1 MSPEEIRN
9 TLDDDADL
17 SRSDMT
23 LWRDRGQIIAAQQTR
38 IAQLEAQVNELAERV
53 METERDWSRKLIRAE
68 EAEAQVVAVRRSI
81 SESSAWSDDVG
92 PCVGISELRDAL
104 NFPGAS

>member
-38 IAQLEAQVNELAERV
+38 IAQLEARISRVEELA
-53 METERDWSRKLIRAE
+53 RDDSKHLVRWIDGSHLIDLSDIR
-68 EAEAQVVAVRRSI
+68 EA
-81 SESSAWSDDVG
+81 
-92 PCVGISELRDAL
+92 LT
-104 NFPGAS
+104 

>member
-38 IAQLEAQVNELAERV
+38 IAQLEAEVERLK
-53 METERDWSRKLIRAE
+53 EAWQDEYSRRESA
-68 EAEAQVVAVRRSI
+68 EAEIERM
-81 SESSAWSDDVG
+81 SA
-92 PCVGISELRDAL
+92 
-104 NFPGAS
+104 